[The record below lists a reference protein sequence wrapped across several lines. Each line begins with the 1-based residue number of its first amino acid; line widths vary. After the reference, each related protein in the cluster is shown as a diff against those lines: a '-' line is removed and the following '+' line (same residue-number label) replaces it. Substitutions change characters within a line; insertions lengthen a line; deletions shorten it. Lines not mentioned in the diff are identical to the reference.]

1 MGDEQA
7 GRAGASLGARPREEP
22 SCCRALVT
30 RACGRDSSLP
40 GRHFDFF
47 LVTAAFLRVTPLPNC
62 SLGARRARG
71 RRGGR
76 GEGRPRQCGRPV
88 CWCRSQSR
96 PSPALSSSIRGRD
109 AAGGGGGVPRPSQ
122 RPGRRQLPQS
132 ECDACAA
139 ALAASARRQQSAP
152 NRQNAR
158 AGRRLQR
165 RPICWEKAWGPDSLA
180 IGRSRALTCRQ
191 PPSRVT
197 NDWPSAGIALLV
209 PTRPKAAQRPAHRA
223 MRARKMRS

>member
-109 AAGGGGGVPRPSQ
+109 AAGGGGGCRGPHSDREDVNCPK
-122 RPGRRQLPQS
+122 
-132 ECDACAA
+132 
-139 ALAASARRQQSAP
+139 ASATPVRQPS
-152 NRQNAR
+152 
-158 AGRRLQR
+158 RLQR
-165 RPICWEKAWGPDSLA
+165 GVSSQHRIARTPAPAAAC
-180 IGRSRALTCRQ
+180 
-191 PPSRVT
+191 
-197 NDWPSAGIALLV
+197 NDVLSAGKKRGVPTVWPLAAAAPSPAGSLLV
-209 PTRPKAAQRPAHRA
+209 E
-223 MRARKMRS
+223 

>member
-40 GRHFDFF
+40 GRHFHFF
-47 LVTAAFLRVTPLPNC
+47 LVTAAFLRATPLPNC

-71 RRGGR
+71 RRGAR

-109 AAGGGGGVPRPSQ
+109 VAGGG
-122 RPGRRQLPQS
+122 
-132 ECDACAA
+132 AA
-139 ALAASARRQQSAP
+139 ALTATGKTSTAPKRVRRLCGSPRGFSAASAVSTESPERP
-152 NRQNAR
+152 
-158 AGRRLQR
+158 R
-165 RPICWEKAWGPDSLA
+165 RPPPATTSYLLGKSVG
-180 IGRSRALTCRQ
+180 SRQSGYWPQ
-191 PPSRVT
+191 P
-197 NDWPSAGIALLV
+197 
-209 PTRPKAAQRPAHRA
+209 RPHLQAA
-223 MRARKMRS
+223 S

>member
-40 GRHFDFF
+40 GRHFHFF
-47 LVTAAFLRVTPLPNC
+47 LVTAAFLRATPLPNC

-71 RRGGR
+71 RRGAR

-109 AAGGGGGVPRPSQ
+109 VAGGGGG
-122 RPGRRQLPQS
+122 G
-132 ECDACAA
+132 AA
-139 ALAASARRQQSAP
+139 ALTATGKTSTAPKRVRRLCGSPRGFSAASPVSTESPERP
-152 NRQNAR
+152 
-158 AGRRLQR
+158 R
-165 RPICWEKAWGPDSLA
+165 RPPPATTSYLLGKSVG
-180 IGRSRALTCRQ
+180 SRQSGYWPQ
-191 PPSRVT
+191 P
-197 NDWPSAGIALLV
+197 
-209 PTRPKAAQRPAHRA
+209 RPHLQAA
-223 MRARKMRS
+223 S